1 MTFCP
6 WCRLPITAEEVTDI
20 SGRRMHGEC
29 QRKYRRS
36 LLMDEQEGARTEPG
50 RVVPLHLV
58 SWEKGD
64 NNG

>member
-29 QRKYRRS
+29 QRDYRRS
-36 LLMDEQEGARTEPG
+36 VMMGEDDRERIEAR

-58 SWEKGD
+58 SWDKEEKW
-64 NNG
+64 